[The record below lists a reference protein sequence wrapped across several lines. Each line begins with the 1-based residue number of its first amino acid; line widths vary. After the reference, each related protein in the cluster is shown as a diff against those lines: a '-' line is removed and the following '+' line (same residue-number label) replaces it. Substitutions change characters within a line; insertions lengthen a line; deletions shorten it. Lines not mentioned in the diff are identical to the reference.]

1 MAYIH
6 MVRLADIYV
15 SNSSSVDRWLSCTS
29 LNNNEL
35 KSLEYLLC
43 ARHYSKAFLC
53 ITYASFSSNLWGRY
67 LGSYNFTII
76 R

>member
-1 MAYIH
+1 

-35 KSLEYLLC
+35 TSPEYLLC
-43 ARHYSKAFLC
+43 ARHYSKAFPF
-53 ITYASFSSNLWGRY
+53 ITYASFSSNPWGRN
-67 LGSYNFTII
+67 LGSSNFTVIL
-76 R
+76 